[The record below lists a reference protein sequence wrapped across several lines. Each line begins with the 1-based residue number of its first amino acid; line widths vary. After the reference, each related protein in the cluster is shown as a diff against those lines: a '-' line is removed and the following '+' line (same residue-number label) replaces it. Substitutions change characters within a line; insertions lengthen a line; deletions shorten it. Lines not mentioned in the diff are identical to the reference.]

1 MPSNQPQNAQKIDA
15 KPQILVI
22 DDEESILNL
31 ISDILTAEGYQV
43 TCAENGEKGV
53 EFAQKVEFDL
63 IIVDIMMPG
72 IDGIETIRRI
82 RQFNTVVSILILTAY
97 GKRKDAVINAVKYGV
112 FDYITKP
119 FDVDY
124 LISLIKYVLH
134 RAKFGR
140 MPYLDTMRDFYWE
153 REVSQQDLVQKKW
166 SDLKQQVETSSRVL
180 EEDKRK
186 IQRSYISI
194 APRIEVIKYYC
205 KSLFLNQYVLI
216 AVACLVLGVCFGYLF
231 NFFSTSQSGFDSYIS
246 GLKGKE
252 YMIEQRSKESGKVTL
267 TDFYNVM
274 KNIEQ
279 WMKKDVEQEGKS
291 LLNEM
296 KGNVDEGKTPFDNQ

>member
-1 MPSNQPQNAQKIDA
+1 MPSNQRQNEQKTESRP
-15 KPQILVI
+15 KILVI
-22 DDEESILNL
+22 DDEESILSL

-43 TCAENGEKGV
+43 SCAENGEKGV
-53 EFAQKVEFDL
+53 ERAQKEEFDL

-97 GKRKDAVINAVKYGV
+97 GKRKDAVINAVKFGV

-124 LISLIKYVLH
+124 LVSLIKYVLH

-166 SDLKQQVETSSRVL
+166 SDLRQQVESSAKVL
-180 EEDKRK
+180 EQDKKR
-186 IQRSYISI
+186 IDRTYLHL
-194 APRIEVIKYYC
+194 APRMEALRYYVKSVIV
-205 KSLFLNQYVLI
+205 NRYVLVVI
-216 AVACLVLGVCFGYLF
+216 LCLALGGFFGFLF
-231 NFFSTSQSGFDSYIS
+231 NLVSTGQSGYDSYINAIKS
-246 GLKGKE
+246 KE
-252 YMIEQRSKESGKVTL
+252 YYAESRAQEQETVTL
-267 TDFYNVM
+267 ADFYNVM
-274 KNIEQ
+274 KSIER
-279 WMKKDVEQEGKS
+279 WTRKDVEQKALFLPPEKRQGLEVEEEK
-291 LLNEM
+291 
-296 KGNVDEGKTPFDNQ
+296 

>member
-1 MPSNQPQNAQKIDA
+1 MPSNQRQNEPKTEK
-15 KPQILVI
+15 KPNILVI

-31 ISDILTAEGYQV
+31 ISDILTAEGYRV
-43 TCAENGEKGV
+43 VCVENGEKGV
-53 EFAQKVEFDL
+53 ECAQKEEFDL

-82 RQFNTVVSILILTAY
+82 RQFNTVVNVLILTAY
-97 GKRKDAVINAVKYGV
+97 GKRKDAVVNAVKYGV

-124 LISLIKYVLH
+124 LTSLIKYVLH

-153 REVSQQDLVQKKW
+153 REVSQADLVQKKW
-166 SDLKQQVETSSRVL
+166 SDLKQQVESSARVI
-180 EEDKRK
+180 EQDKKR
-186 IQRSYISI
+186 IERSYVQI
-194 APRIEVIKYYC
+194 APRIEALKYYF
-205 KSLFLNQYVLI
+205 KSTFMNRYTLVILM
-216 AVACLVLGVCFGYLF
+216 CLMLGGLFGYLF
-231 NFFSTSQSGFDSYIS
+231 NLASTSQSSYESYIS
-246 GLKGKE
+246 GLKVKE
-252 YMIEQRSKESGKVTL
+252 YAASQRAKDSEKVTL

-279 WMKKDVEQEGKS
+279 WMKKDVEQEGRAMRI
-291 LLNEM
+291 EM
-296 KGNVDEGKTPFDNQ
+296 RDKGEE